1 MPEESPDLHDLRPH
15 LPPES
20 RRRPL
25 KFTATYSEDDFKHI
39 VAGFA
44 ASDMDEKWNIIYR
57 APWLY
62 FHRSWTGIGC
72 YGVRF
77 EPGQEG
83 VSAVEAWVNV
93 DVFES
98 HPGYEE
104 YDSELVRFLIS
115 VFLLR
120 RSALL
125 PVSGNRRLSGIAAL
139 AHMHVVAGVLPPLTL
154 PEEPPK

>member
-1 MPEESPDLHDLRPH
+1 MGEDGVDLKPH

-25 KFTATYSEDDFKHI
+25 AFTATYSEDDFKRI

-72 YGVRF
+72 YGIRF

-83 VSAVEAWVNV
+83 VSAAEAWVNV
-93 DVFES
+93 DMSES
-98 HPGYEE
+98 GTGFEE
-104 YDSELVRFLIS
+104 YDSDLVRFLIS

-120 RSALL
+120 RSAPL
-125 PVSGNRRLSGIAAL
+125 PVPGNRPLSGIGAL
-139 AHMHVVAGVLPPLTL
+139 VHMHVVAGVVPPLTS
-154 PEEPPK
+154 PEEPSK